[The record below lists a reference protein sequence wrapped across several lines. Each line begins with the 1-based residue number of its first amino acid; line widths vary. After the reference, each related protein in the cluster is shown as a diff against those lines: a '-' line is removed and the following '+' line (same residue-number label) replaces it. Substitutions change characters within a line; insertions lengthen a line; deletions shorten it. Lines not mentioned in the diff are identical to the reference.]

1 MGFFVT
7 DVAESDSTSGP
18 PTLVEAGINRS
29 HSIDVLRALAALAV
43 VFYHARAEFW
53 VGLRET
59 YSTYGIRTIRPDIWL
74 SYGSGIFS
82 LGWLGVPIFFV
93 LSGYCIHLGFAT
105 KLKTAPATTLN
116 LRTFYK
122 RRFLRIY
129 PVYVAAMLLTALVDY
144 SAQTGQSPAAWI
156 NANLSTFLFNLL
168 MAQELFVSTFGSN
181 GVFWTLSIEFH
192 LYLFYPVMFLIF
204 RRHGP
209 GRALAVAAGIS
220 VLTGCAYWAFDLSRI
235 FVHAWGGS
243 PLFTSHLFLWTA
255 GAYLAEIK
263 VGRAPALRG
272 PFWHVAWIAALIV
285 GIILQQRAAFEWSP
299 LFLAVG
305 AAGLVGVAIPSIG
318 YLCRRDTI
326 GVRTFYLIGVAS
338 YSLYATHVPVF
349 HAIQAA
355 TSNYRSGSILW
366 ACACSGIAIAFSL
379 LFFHLVERYTIRAP
393 SMRRRDGLTPERPSA
408 SHVQSQLAE

>member
-1 MGFFVT
+1 MGIFVANENDT
-7 DVAESDSTSGP
+7 TSGA
-18 PTLVEAGINRS
+18 PTLLEAGINRS
-29 HSIDVLRALAALAV
+29 HAIDVLRALAALAV
-43 VFYHARAEFW
+43 VAYHSRAEFW
-53 VGLRET
+53 VGFRDT
-59 YSTYGIRTIRPDIWL
+59 YSMHGIRTIRPDVWL

-105 KLKTAPATTLN
+105 KLSTAPATKLD
-116 LRTFYK
+116 LLTFYK

-144 SAQTGQSPAAWI
+144 FAQTGQLPAAWI
-156 NANLSTFLFNLL
+156 NANLSTFLLNLL
-168 MAQELFVSTFGSN
+168 MTQELLVSTFGSN

-192 LYLFYPVMFLIF
+192 LYLFYPVLFLIF
-204 RRHGP
+204 RRYGP

-220 VLTGCAYWAFDLSRI
+220 MLTGCAYWAFDLSRI
-235 FVHAWGGS
+235 FVHARGGS

-272 PFWHVAWIAALIV
+272 PIWHLAWIAALVV
-285 GIILQQRAAFEWSP
+285 GVILQQRGVFAWSP
-299 LFLAVG
+299 LFLAIG
-305 AAGLVGVAIPSIG
+305 AAGLVGVAIPAIG

-326 GVRTFYLIGVAS
+326 GVRAFYLIGVAS
-338 YSLYATHVPVF
+338 YSLYATHVPIF

-393 SMRRRDGLTPERPSA
+393 STRRRDGLTLERPSA
-408 SHVQSQLAE
+408 SHVQSQPAE